1 MGNCVVTSSPRLTGY
16 GMCVPEQVRNNNDP
30 IFQWLRNNPSYGSKL
45 FTGYRDRR
53 VLGPGE
59 TVTSI
64 MVRAAEQAMLD
75 AGLGPRDIDLLVGQA
90 SVSRYISP
98 NSLAEVHASLGLPRT
113 TQVLPVADDFTNFN
127 SSVVLCDSLI
137 SNGACKTC
145 LIVCGANWTQHVDY
159 HTPQAI
165 SAGDGAGAAVM
176 ACSGQGRLF
185 RLVDWQQ
192 TVASEDFGAMYM
204 APDPIE
210 CNGRDAW
217 GTPVMHITQAGQL
230 AFSTFGGQTAPRL
243 AIELMQRNGLEPAQV
258 TMICHQSS
266 KVLLDSWRSLLPGVR
281 LLDTLVE
288 FANLELAAIPVNL
301 AVLQDQIDTDDL
313 ILLGLGIEL
322 NASALL
328 LRRG

>member
-1 MGNCVVTSSPRLTGY
+1 
-16 GMCVPEQVRNNNDP
+16 MCVPEQVRGNDDP
-30 IFQWLRNNPSYGSKL
+30 IFDWLRNNPSYGSKL
-45 FTGYRDRR
+45 FTGYKDRR

-75 AGLGPRDIDLLVGQA
+75 AGVGPRDIDLLVGQA

-98 NSLAEVHASLGLPRT
+98 NSLAEVHASLGLPST

-137 SNGACKTC
+137 SNGACNVC

-176 ACSGQGRLF
+176 ARSGEGRLF
-185 RLVDWQQ
+185 RLVDRQQ

-204 APDPIE
+204 APNPIE

-217 GTPVMHITQAGQL
+217 GTPVMHITPSGQL

-243 AIELMQRNGLEPAQV
+243 AIELMERNGLEPAQV

-266 KVLLDSWRSLLPGVR
+266 KVLLDSWRSLLPGVL

-301 AVLQDQIDTDDL
+301 AVLRDQIDTDNL
-313 ILLGLGIEL
+313 VLLGLGIEL